1 MNRDE
6 AYQAMCNGEKLTHK
20 YFTSDEYI
28 HIVDGRIVCEQV
40 CNMHQHF
47 FYTDFMADGFS
58 IYQGDKK

>member
-6 AYQAMCNGEKLTHK
+6 AYQAMRNGKKLTHK

-28 HIVDGRIVCEQV
+28 HIVDGCIVNE
-40 CNMHQHF
+40 NGRYSGYDF
-47 FYTDFMADGFS
+47 FYTDFMTDGFS